1 MHTIAEATTGMFSFI
16 ENEAII
22 QDSFAQCIRGLLSVA
37 SHKSRVSVDCICP
50 NVLVR
55 FVKSGRYKN
64 RIDAGGRITTVD
76 VGELY
81 ADEERCFLLLVDV
94 LRVTGTGEDVDIK
107 ALLKASCAYRLPG
120 IW

>member
-1 MHTIAEATTGMFSFI
+1 M
-16 ENEAII
+16 
-22 QDSFAQCIRGLLSVA
+22 
-37 SHKSRVSVDCICP
+37 
-50 NVLVR
+50 
-55 FVKSGRYKN
+55 
-64 RIDAGGRITTVD
+64 
-76 VGELY
+76 Y